1 VQHID
6 MVVSAASS
14 ALIDANAVETQ
25 VCLGPRGGAHPPTRE
40 AASSMPRRVPFCSGP
55 LRWAG

>member
-25 VCLGPRGGAHPPTRE
+25 VCLGPRGGPI
-40 AASSMPRRVPFCSGP
+40 PRRARPHHPCHGGSPFVLVPCGG
-55 LRWAG
+55 RV